1 MLKCENVLSAN
12 RKWSVKCYRGVLMF
26 NKMAKMDANMN
37 QYQRN

>member
-12 RKWSVKCYRGVLMF
+12 RKWSVKCYHRVLMF

-37 QYQRN
+37 QYPRN